1 MKTGSKVRFWYGVLL
16 LMVRRAAA
24 DGPGM
29 DPFDEFRP
37 GFWLRFEVS
46 VPPDVRPEPTTGRV
60 YVIISRT
67 GRIGETNGHS
77 PRNGKS
83 CGRRPGG

>member
-1 MKTGSKVRFWYGVLL
+1 MKTGIKVRFWYGVLL
-16 LMVRRAAA
+16 LMVLAWTPSTSFGQAS
-24 DGPGM
+24 G
-29 DPFDEFRP
+29 
-37 GFWLRFEVS
+37 LRFEVS

-67 GRIGETNGHS
+67 GRIGEMNGHS
-77 PRNGKS
+77 PRIGKS